1 MPSITVRSHRL
12 PRRWRS
18 AAVGTA
24 AVAAV
29 GTIAWVVSPAGT
41 ASAGSITGTLYR
53 SPSSA
58 AISWVNAN
66 PNDYRAAVIRD
77 RITTQ
82 PTARWYTSPNA
93 GTIQSSVSSYVSAA
107 NAAGQIPQL
116 IAYALPNRDC
126 GGASA
131 GGATTIAAYNA
142 WMQNFAKG
150 LGSQTVIVLLE
161 PDSLALQTCLNA
173 TTLAER
179 NGALAAA
186 VTSIKAVNPNAKVYL
201 DGGHSAWNAPAEAA
215 RRLAAAG
222 VSSADGFYS
231 NVSNFR
237 VTANEI
243 AFGRSVL
250 AALNNSRL
258 HQVIDTSRNGAGP
271 LGSEWCDPAGR
282 RIGSAPTTN
291 TGEDTVDAFLWAKPP
306 GEADGCRAGAGTFVP
321 DLAYEMAGS
330 GSVPTTVATTPPTTR
345 PTSTPPSSTPPT
357 TPPTS
362 TPPTKRP
369 TVTPPTTRPSSTPTT
384 PPAGGTGCAVAY
396 RVDNQWSSGFTATVT
411 VTNRG
416 SAAVDGWTLAFR
428 FPGNQRLVSA
438 WNGTA
443 TQSGAAVTVRNVGYN
458 SRIAPGAS
466 VSFGFQGA
474 VQGANAAGS
483 GFTLNG
489 AACA

>member
-1 MPSITVRSHRL
+1 V
-12 PRRWRS
+12 
-18 AAVGTA
+18 ATA
-24 AVAAV
+24 
-29 GTIAWVVSPAGT
+29 GSIAWVVSGAPA

-58 AISWVNAN
+58 AISWINAN

-93 GTIQSSVSSYVSAA
+93 GTIAGSVSSYVGAA

-173 TTLAER
+173 TALAER
-179 NGALAAA
+179 NSALAGA
-186 VTSIKAVNPNAKVYL
+186 VKAIKAVNPNAKVYL

-215 RRLAAAG
+215 RRLTAAG

-237 VTANEI
+237 LTANEI
-243 AFGRSVL
+243 TFGRSVL
-250 AALNNSRL
+250 TALNDSRL

-291 TGEDTVDAFLWAKPP
+291 TGLDTVDAFLWAKPP

-321 DLAYEMAGS
+321 DLAYEMAG
-330 GSVPTTVATTPPTTR
+330 GGTAAATTGPTTTRPTTTPPTTR
-345 PTSTPPSSTPPT
+345 PTT
-357 TPPTS
+357 
-362 TPPTKRP
+362 
-369 TVTPPTTRPSSTPTT
+369 TPPTTRPTTTPPTTGPTPTKPTPGPTATT
-384 PPAGGTGCAVAY
+384 PPAGGAGCAVAY
-396 RVDNQWSSGFTATVT
+396 RVENQWSSGFTAMVT

-416 SAAVDGWTLAFR
+416 SSVVDGWTLAFR
-428 FPGNQRLVSA
+428 FPGSQRLVSA

-443 TQSGAAVTVRNVGYN
+443 TQTGAAVTVRNVGYN
-458 SRIAPGAS
+458 GRIAPGAS
-466 VSFGFQGA
+466 VSFGFQGT
-474 VQGANAAGS
+474 VDGANAAGT